1 MGKSGEWLNIFFVKI
16 KMPSEIRNFVSPDVE
31 GGRFTGKV
39 PSIVAKKVAR
49 KLLQNKTSVKFS
61 IREVTQGSAKKTYEY
76 VGTKKTLNP
85 PKIVKRGDAEFKV
98 TTEYIVKKA

>member
-1 MGKSGEWLNIFFVKI
+1 MGESGKLVNNFSITN
-16 KMPSEIRNFVSPDVE
+16 KMPTETRNFVCPDIE

-49 KLLQNKTSVKFS
+49 KLLQNKTTVEFS
-61 IREVTQGSAKKTYEY
+61 IREVTQNSPKKTYNY

-85 PKIVKRGDAEFKV
+85 PKMVKRGDVEFKV
-98 TTEYIVKKA
+98 TTEYVVKKA